1 MEREATVA
9 TDSGCE
15 SDECEGDLCIIIIV
29 IVVIIIIIIII
40 IIKKLKS
47 YFRKI
52 L

>member
-40 IIKKLKS
+40 IKKLKS